1 MCAFHL
7 LPRDER
13 FFGMFQRSASN
24 LAAGARALA
33 ALLASYEDVERKT
46 MEIRELEHAGD
57 RLTHDIFAAL
67 NRAFVTPFD
76 REDIA
81 QLATALDDVL
91 DDTEEAARRLHTYRI
106 PASTQ
111 QAIDLVAVLLQQCQ
125 EIEAAVPLLDGLR
138 NPAQLRQHIVE
149 LHRLENQADELMD
162 RALEGL
168 YTHVTDVRA
177 LVQAIQWGDIYGVL
191 ERATDRAEDVAV
203 ALETIMLKHG

>member
-1 MCAFHL
+1 MCAFRL
-7 LPRDER
+7 LPHDER
-13 FFGMFQRSASN
+13 FFGMFQLAASN
-24 LAAGARALA
+24 LAAAAEALA
-33 ALLASYEDVERKT
+33 ALLARYQDVQSKT
-46 MEIRELEHAGD
+46 SAIRELEHAGD

-81 QLATALDDVL
+81 RLASALDDVL

-106 PASTQ
+106 PAPTQ
-111 QAIDLVAVLLQQCQ
+111 LAIDLCAVLLQQCR

-138 NPAQLRQHIVE
+138 DPDGLRRHIVE
-149 LHRLENQADELMD
+149 LHRLENHADDLMD

-168 YTHVTDVRA
+168 YTGVADIPG
-177 LVQAIQWGDIYGVL
+177 LVLAIQWGDIYSVL

-203 ALETIMLKHG
+203 ALDTILLKHG